1 MSRRSEAGGS
11 LTAAPGF
18 GASGSR
24 CCYRAAAAAVASAF
38 ADRRAAAS
46 PSWEEIVNGT

>member
-11 LTAAPGF
+11 STAAPGF
-18 GASGSR
+18 GTSGSR
-24 CCYRAAAAAVASAF
+24 CCYRAAAAL